1 MEHILIITGGYLNIE
16 FARAYIKTLSYD
28 RVFAVDRGLEYADA
42 LGLVSAYIVGDFDTV
57 NQSLL
62 KDYEHRI
69 REEKI
74 SAYIER
80 YPAKK
85 DASDTELAFIKA
97 LEEGAGQITVLG
109 ATGSRLDHVLANLGL
124 LLQAERAGCKCY
136 IVDETNRVQMLTA
149 NGRKNCS
156 IRKEE
161 QYGDY
166 LSVIPM
172 TAIVEGLTIEGV
184 MYPLKD
190 KTIRQGSS
198 LTVSN
203 QILKEA
209 YIAIKK
215 GDVLVIESKD
225 K

>member
-42 LGLVSAYIVGDFDTV
+42 LGLVPAYIVGDFDTV
-57 NQSLL
+57 NESLL
-62 KDYEHRI
+62 KDYEYRI

-74 SAYIER
+74 SAYVER

-97 LEEGAGQITVLG
+97 LEEAGQITVLG

-124 LLQAERAGCKCY
+124 LLQTERAGCKCY

-149 NGRKNCS
+149 DGRKNCG
-156 IRKEE
+156 IGKEE

-172 TAIVEGLTIEGV
+172 SAIVEGLTIEGV

-190 KTIRQGSS
+190 KTICQGSS
-198 LTVSN
+198 LTLSN
-203 QILKEA
+203 QILEKEA
-209 YIAIKK
+209 YISIKN
-215 GDVLVIESKD
+215 GTVLVIESKD